1 MIKFRKEQPIAILCF
16 MVKIM
21 KNVTI
26 YTLAEELNM
35 NPTIVSRAFNPNA
48 NVSQKKRELILKTAK
63 KYNFVP
69 NKMASRLSMREIKIG
84 VLLYFHFEPFYSELI
99 KGINAAHESLKDY
112 KIKCDLRFL
121 DKHRHTIDECREVLN
136 ELAEY
141 DGIIV
146 GGLSDS
152 GDCDV
157 LDEIYRKN
165 TNLVLLHT
173 DSLSKKRLFG
183 SFLDDALSAEIA
195 AEFLHNCL
203 YFSKRRNVVLFTGD
217 TSSDTHKCRLNS
229 FLSASEEYGFNI
241 LEVYNMEDSSD
252 RLREICNNQLSNRL
266 SEIDGIYIT
275 SGNSTEL
282 CGFLEQNNC
291 ADSIALVTFD
301 TYPKLNEYIKK
312 GVINATVYQNLFGQA
327 KSAYENLFY
336 HISENREVPDV
347 IGTHCELVMK
357 HNLHLYTE

>member
-1 MIKFRKEQPIAILCF
+1 M
-16 MVKIM
+16 
-21 KNVTI
+21 T
-26 YTLAEELNM
+26 
-35 NPTIVSRAFNPNA
+35 PTIVSRAFNPNA
-48 NVSQKKRELILKTAK
+48 NVSKKKRELILETAK

-121 DKHRHTIDECREVLN
+121 DKREHSIDECRTVLN

-152 GDCDV
+152 GNCDV
-157 LDEIYRKN
+157 LDEVYEKN
-165 TNLVLLHT
+165 SNLVLLHT

-203 YFSKRRNVVLFTGD
+203 FFSKRKNVVLVAGD
-217 TSSDTHKCRLNS
+217 VSSDTHKCRRSS
-229 FLSASEEYGFNI
+229 FLSAAEEYGFNI
-241 LEVYNMEDSSD
+241 LKVYDMEDSGD
-252 RLREICNNQLSNRL
+252 RLREICNNQLKSQL

-275 SGNSTEL
+275 SGNSIEL
-282 CGFLEQNNC
+282 CRFLEQNGC
-291 ADSIALVTFD
+291 ADSIAVVTFD
-301 TYPKLNEYIKK
+301 TYPELNEYIKS
-312 GVINATVYQNLFGQA
+312 GVINASVYQNLFGQA

-336 HISENREVPDV
+336 HISESREVPDV

-357 HNLHLYTE
+357 SNLHLYTE